1 MTLSRK
7 QEKEKPKERLR
18 RLSQEVERN
27 WNYWRPI
34 AYGIVKMTKEEYDSE
49 GPQFLLKLNMA
60 MNHRTRLEKK
70 AVELEKEKL
79 ENKR

>member
-1 MTLSRK
+1 LTLSPK

-34 AYGIVKMTKEEYDSE
+34 AYGVVKMTKEEYDSE
-49 GPQFLLKLNMA
+49 GPQFLLKLKIA
-60 MNHRTRLEKK
+60 LNHKAHLEKE
-70 AVELEKEKL
+70 AFELEKRKTGE
-79 ENKR
+79 